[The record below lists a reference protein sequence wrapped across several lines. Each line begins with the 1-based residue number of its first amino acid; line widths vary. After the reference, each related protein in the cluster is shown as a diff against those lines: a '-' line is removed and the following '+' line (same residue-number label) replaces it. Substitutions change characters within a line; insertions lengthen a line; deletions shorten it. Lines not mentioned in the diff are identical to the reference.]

1 MTALSSL
8 YGQRGKIP
16 FRSGAVCPHRRFHSG
31 AARPCGRIRPA
42 VRRARR
48 QAPGVYRNSAD
59 YTKEALIKSATAD
72 VERFFG
78 GLRFEKRRNTLCIS
92 SFSNR
97 KADEKDPTPAAGDLF
112 RDSLYSGSAG
122 RNISASGP
130 ETICRNS
137 PQCRRLAAALRTK
150 GSFRRNT
157 DGQAVKLQ
165 VLLQRDDQDLS
176 PVHHS
181 GLQHVTVLR
190 VDRQGYPP
198 ARDLHPFRI
207 NQNGGI

>member
-8 YGQRGKIP
+8 YRQRGKIS
-16 FRSGAVCPHRRFHSG
+16 FRSGAVCPHSRFHSG

-97 KADEKDPTPAAGDLF
+97 KADEKDPTTATGDLF
-112 RDSLYSGSAG
+112 RDSLIKSAILIGYSVH
-122 RNISASGP
+122 RNPAWHDKRPRPAKHGKNWQTAKK
-130 ETICRNS
+130 E
-137 PQCRRLAAALRTK
+137 RRPRAPLR
-150 GSFRRNT
+150 F
-157 DGQAVKLQ
+157 
-165 VLLQRDDQDLS
+165 
-176 PVHHS
+176 
-181 GLQHVTVLR
+181 
-190 VDRQGYPP
+190 
-198 ARDLHPFRI
+198 
-207 NQNGGI
+207 